1 MNEEMR
7 QYFLSF
13 EEAKEIMRQMRD
25 NGQPINTMEEY
36 KNWIHSYYDSSHIT
50 IKQVGSPEF
59 PRYVL
64 VQGGKYYSE
73 IFYCDGSHG
82 NGWEEAFEDALWFAS
97 WKNASWR
104 RFNLI

>member
-1 MNEEMR
+1 MDE
-7 QYFLSF
+7 
-13 EEAKEIMRQMRD
+13 K
-25 NGQPINTMEEY
+25 
-36 KNWIHSYYDSSHIT
+36 HYYPKFDSTIT
-50 IKQVGSPEF
+50 IKRVGSEEY